1 MVAKTK
7 TSTPKMDTK
16 QFDDAMAVGKETVE
30 KTVAATKE
38 QVDQA
43 FVAAKEQVDKA
54 SEAAMKSYD
63 DITAMNKDTYDAFTK
78 SSDVL
83 VKGTE
88 DLGKAYF
95 AFFQAAADAQVEV
108 AKSMMTAKSLN
119 EVMEIQSTFTRTA
132 MDKAVTEGSKLS
144 EMGVK
149 VATDAFEP
157 IQSQVNVAFD
167 RAMKPLAA

>member
-1 MVAKTK
+1 MVAKAK
-7 TSTPKMDTK
+7 TSATKIDTK
-16 QFDDAMAVGKETVE
+16 QFDDAVAVGKETVE

-43 FVAAKEQVDKA
+43 VAVAKEQVEKA
-54 SEAAMKSYD
+54 SDAALKSYD
-63 DITAMNKDTYDAFTK
+63 EVTTMNKSAFDAMAK
-78 SSDVL
+78 SGDIL
-83 VKGTE
+83 VKGSE
-88 DLGKAYF
+88 DLGKAYY

-108 AKSMMTAKSLN
+108 AKSMMTAKSIN
-119 EVMEIQSTFTRTA
+119 EVVEIQSTYTRTA
-132 MDKAVTEGSKLS
+132 FDKVVTEGSKLS

-157 IQSQVNVAFD
+157 IQSQVNVVFD

>member
-1 MVAKTK
+1 MVAKAK
-7 TSTPKMDTK
+7 TSATKMDTK
-16 QFDDAMAVGKETVE
+16 QFDDAMAVGKDTVE
-30 KTVAATKE
+30 KTVAATTE
-38 QVDQA
+38 QVEQA
-43 FVAAKEQVDKA
+43 VAAAKEQVEKA
-54 SEAAMKSYD
+54 SDAAMKSYEEM
-63 DITAMNKDTYDAFTK
+63 TALNKDTYDAFAR

-83 VKGTE
+83 VKGSE
-88 DLGKAYF
+88 DLGKAYY

-119 EVMEIQSTFTRTA
+119 EVMEIQSTYTRTA

-144 EMGVK
+144 EMSVK

-167 RAMKPLAA
+167 RAMKPMAA